1 MVKKTKEVEQVRLKE
16 PPITIVEIE
25 LEGVTTYIPH
35 QAGEKVK
42 ASIIDRQGRDKVKQ
56 KEKRDLDAECEDC
69 FYRNAEG
76 KLYIPGPAFARSLL
90 SVSADFDGVSGAEIK
105 RNIRILSDEC
115 LLKHG
120 KIEPRIDRVLLAGIG
135 RVMDVRKRPYIHDW
149 RTKVTVQF
157 NANKFTTQE
166 ILTLFQAAGMCV
178 GVGDWRPEK
187 GGNHGM
193 WKVARGASK

>member
-16 PPITIVEIE
+16 PPITVMEIR
-25 LEGVTTYIPH
+25 LEGITTYIPH

-42 ASIIDRQGRDKVKQ
+42 TSIIVRQGTDKVKR
-56 KEKRDLDAECEDC
+56 KEPRDLDAECEDC
-69 FYRNAEG
+69 FYRNAKGE
-76 KLYIPGPAFARSLL
+76 LYIPGAAFARSLL
-90 SVSADFDGVSGAEIK
+90 SVVADFDGVSGAEVK

-120 KIEPRIDRVLLAGIG
+120 KIEPRIDRVILAGIG
-135 RVMDVRKRPYIHDW
+135 RVMDVRKRPYIHNW
-149 RTKVTVQF
+149 STAVTIQF
-157 NANKFTTQE
+157 NANKFSATD
-166 ILTLFQAAGMCV
+166 ILTLFQAAGTCV

-193 WKVARGASK
+193 WKVAKGASR

>member
-1 MVKKTKEVEQVRLKE
+1 MTKSKTEVAEVRLKA
-16 PPITIVEIE
+16 PSIKVMDVELI
-25 LEGVTTYIPH
+25 GISTYIPH

-42 ASIIDRQGRDKVKQ
+42 ADLLKRQMDKVKIR
-56 KEKRDLDAECEDC
+56 EKRDLDTEYDDC
-69 FYRNAEG
+69 FYRTKEG

-90 SVSADFDGVSGAEIK
+90 SVVADFDGVSGAEVK
-105 RNIRILSDEC
+105 RNVRILSDEC

-120 KIEPRIDRVLLAGIG
+120 KIEPRIDLVVLAGIG
-135 RVMDVRKRPYIHDW
+135 RTMDVRKRPYIHDW
-149 RTKVTVQF
+149 KTTVKVQF
-157 NANKFTTQE
+157 NADKFSPSE

-193 WKVARGASK
+193 WRIAEGAKK